1 MRWSTEIEQIHDLID
16 KEFLQKHKQRVI
28 DINKFLPLSFI
39 DNPREKKLYRLRRI
53 NMDLAIEADLE
64 DLADVTVLDNLADYQ
79 TTRGTHGNYQ
89 KALITQRREW
99 EEKGKEEKKLGFLS
113 KIVKGKRKEEEVS
126 ELVE

>member
-113 KIVKGKRKEEEVS
+113 KIVKGKRKEEEIT